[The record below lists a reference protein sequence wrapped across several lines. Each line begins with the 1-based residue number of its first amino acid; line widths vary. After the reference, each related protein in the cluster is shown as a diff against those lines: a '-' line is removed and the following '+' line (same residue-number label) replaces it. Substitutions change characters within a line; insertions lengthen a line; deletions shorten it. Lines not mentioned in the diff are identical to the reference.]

1 MPSPESLEVAR
12 ITRTTLG
19 KGEQHRGMMSSG
31 LYLEGNHWGQVFGGW
46 RLDRYDKEISKGVAD
61 AALGIWVA
69 GVLRVAE
76 VDDWS
81 ELPGK
86 FVRIQ
91 RENGTITRIYHILDD
106 AIYFDPKEEFSANTG
121 GDN

>member
-1 MPSPESLEVAR
+1 MPSPEPLEVAR
-12 ITRTTLG
+12 IGRASLG
-19 KGEQHRGMMSSG
+19 KGEQHHGMMSSF
-31 LYLEGNHWGQVFGGW
+31 LTLEGKGWGQSFGGYALDGPYSNEKRD
-46 RLDRYDKEISKGVAD
+46 RLCNT
-61 AALGIWVA
+61 ALGIWVA

-91 RENGTITRIYHILDD
+91 RDGGIIKRIVHILDD
-106 AIYFDPKEEFSANTG
+106 AIYFDPKEEFSANTR
-121 GDN
+121 